1 MEMWSSGSGRGLVLQ
16 GGLMLCCY
24 LACPQVRM
32 AVERGRATRPDIGL
46 GICGEHGGDPTS
58 IAFFDKVR
66 RRGRGKGRG
75 GGGGGGEGYA
85 EGPDLPSHSLTRC
98 GETKI

>member
-1 MEMWSSGSGRGLVLQ
+1 MHVWKCGAVGQEGALYCR

-66 RRGRGKGRG
+66 RNRRYMDNADGHAVCRWG
-75 GGGGGGEGYA
+75 
-85 EGPDLPSHSLTRC
+85 LPIWSQ
-98 GETKI
+98 

>member
-1 MEMWSSGSGRGLVLQ
+1 MHVWKCGAEGQEGALYCR

-66 RRGRGKGRG
+66 RR
-75 GGGGGGEGYA
+75 YT